1 MIKYRLTLE
10 TGSCL
15 VFFADG
21 YRTCES
27 EDGSHLVFRKNEGVI
42 ANISKKNVKKIE
54 VLPG

>member
-21 YRTCES
+21 YRTCEF